1 MDGIEILTNRCIINK
16 ASKLK
21 IHKSNKQML
30 QETPLKPNS
39 LKIPCALKN
48 FQRHNASSNR
58 PLKQD
63 PTIRWTILELNTKN
77 SKTKICYR

>member
-1 MDGIEILTNRCIINK
+1 MDGIEILTNWCIINK

-48 FQRHNASSNR
+48 FQRHNASSYRLIQQN
-58 PLKQD
+58 P
-63 PTIRWTILELNTKN
+63 PIRWTILEWDTKN
-77 SKTKICYR
+77 SE